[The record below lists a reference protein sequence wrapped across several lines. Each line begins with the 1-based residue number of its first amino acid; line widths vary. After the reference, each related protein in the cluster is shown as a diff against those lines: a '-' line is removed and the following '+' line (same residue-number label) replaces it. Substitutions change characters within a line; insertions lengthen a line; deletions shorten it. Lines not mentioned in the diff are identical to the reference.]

1 MFAAVC
7 NLGTSIYDAITHAGP
22 ADTQMCLSC
31 CLYEFFFVCV
41 CFTLAY
47 SCLAVLSY
55 SDLFIFLSILL
66 YCIIPRML
74 VSFKER
80 EKMYGS
86 RWKKGG
92 EKLGQEDERQ
102 S

>member
-1 MFAAVC
+1 MMLSHMQDPQILKCVY
-7 NLGTSIYDAITHAGP
+7 LVVYTS
-22 ADTQMCLSC
+22 
-31 CLYEFFFVCV
+31 FFCV

-55 SDLFIFLSILL
+55 SDLFIFLLILL

-80 EKMYGS
+80 EKMCGS

-92 EKLGQEDERQ
+92 EKLGQVDEGQ